1 MREHLYKP
9 HTMRPLCHS
18 LLTHPKSVCPVPCHM
33 CPVTPEACSRKAI
46 WLDMK
51 LNALKGPAHR
61 KNENLY
67 FSAPAQTKRL
77 QPILVSCEAPL
88 RSNLQKKPL
97 VQLGSW
103 SWSRLV
109 SLAKNINFHF
119 CYGQAI

>member
-33 CPVTPEACSRKAI
+33 CPVTPEAM

-51 LNALKGPAHR
+51 YELNALKGPANR

-88 RSNLQKKPL
+88 RSNLRKKH
-97 VQLGSW
+97 W
-103 SWSRLV
+103 SS
-109 SLAKNINFHF
+109 
-119 CYGQAI
+119 